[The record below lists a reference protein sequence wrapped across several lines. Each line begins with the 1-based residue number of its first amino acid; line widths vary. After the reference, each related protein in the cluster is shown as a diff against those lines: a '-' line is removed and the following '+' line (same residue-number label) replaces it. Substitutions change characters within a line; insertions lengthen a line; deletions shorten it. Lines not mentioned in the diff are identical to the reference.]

1 MTVVCACLVV
11 RKFVRD
17 LAILNNAVAALMSG
31 DLEQLGEGV
40 LS

>member
-1 MTVVCACLVV
+1 VV
-11 RKFVRD
+11 RKFVHD